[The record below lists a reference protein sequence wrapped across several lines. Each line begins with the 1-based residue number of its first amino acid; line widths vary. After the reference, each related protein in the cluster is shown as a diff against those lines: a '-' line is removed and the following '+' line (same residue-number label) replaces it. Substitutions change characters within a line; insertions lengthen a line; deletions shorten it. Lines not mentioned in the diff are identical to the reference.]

1 MSNILISI
9 LSFMLAISVLVAVH
23 EFGHFW
29 VAKKVGIK
37 VLRFSIGFGKALWM
51 KKVGPDQMELVV
63 AAIPLGGYVKMLDE
77 REGDVPEEDRRRSFN
92 QAPMWARMAVLA
104 AGPAA
109 NFLFAIVAYWIMF
122 IAGVP
127 GLTPVV
133 GEVAPASIAAE
144 AGMRDGDRIVRV
156 GGQAVDTWEGTLLV
170 LLDDL
175 LDDGRIA
182 LSVRSE
188 DGTSRELLLDAQGQ
202 ESSLT
207 EPGAL
212 FAGLGMMPWRP
223 DWPAL
228 IENVDPEGPAQ
239 SAGMRNGDRI
249 VAVGEVPVADW
260 PELVE
265 QLEGLAGQQVVLQVE
280 RDGGT
285 RLLTVDVG
293 SMERDGRTVGR
304 IGVEGARP
312 DPVPESM
319 YASTNY
325 GVLAAIPVAMTKTWD
340 MSALT
345 LRMMWKMLEGV
356 VSPKNIS
363 GPINIAQYAGFSA
376 SLGLAA
382 FLSFLAVVSV
392 SLGIINLMPVPMLD
406 GGQLLYHFA
415 ELVTGKP
422 LPERI
427 QMVGHQIG
435 LLMLA
440 LLMTFA
446 FYNDIARL
454 LE

>member
-29 VAKKVGIK
+29 VARKVGIK
-37 VLRFSIGFGKALWM
+37 VLRFSIGFGKPIWM
-51 KKVGPDQMELVV
+51 KKVGPDQLELVL

-77 REGDVPEEDRRRSFN
+77 REGDVPEQDRQRSFN

-122 IAGVP
+122 VAGVP
-127 GLTPVV
+127 GLAPVV
-133 GEVAPASIAAE
+133 GEVTPASIAAE
-144 AGMRDGDRIVRV
+144 AGMRGGDQIVQV
-156 GGQAVDTWEGTLLV
+156 GGQNVDTWEGTLLV

-175 LDDGRIA
+175 LDDGRIGIK
-182 LSVRSE
+182 VHSE
-188 DGTSRELLLDAQGQ
+188 DGTSRDLVLDASGQ

-212 FAGLGMMPWRP
+212 FSGLGMLPWRP
-223 DWPAL
+223 DWPAR
-228 IENVDPEGPAQ
+228 IEQVDADGPAQ
-239 SAGMRNGDRI
+239 RAGMRNGDRI

-265 QLEGLAGQQVVLQVE
+265 LLQDLAGQQVVLHVE
-280 RDGGT
+280 RDSGPQM
-285 RLLTVDVG
+285 LTVDVG

-304 IGVEGARP
+304 IGVEGVRP

-325 GVLAAIPVAMTKTWD
+325 GVLAAIPVAMTKTWE

-345 LRMMWKMLEGV
+345 LRMIWKMLEGV

-376 SLGLAA
+376 SLGFVA
-382 FLSFLAVVSV
+382 FLSFLAVVSI

-454 LE
+454 LD